1 MNKTL
6 IAAAVSAALM
16 APVAAQADVTVYGRV
31 HNGIAISSANS
42 TTDLNG
48 AGGRFGFKASSDLGN
63 GLTASAQYE
72 FSTSTDKPG
81 TSKVRDADDDA
92 TGDTADS
99 VGQTRI
105 ATVGISGGFGSLN
118 LGNQWGAYYNN
129 AAYLDPTYTSPG
141 ILYYDH
147 SGPLRTAN
155 TISYS
160 NSFGAVGIQLD
171 SRLDDSD
178 EIRDGFAAGA
188 TVAVNDMISISGAID
203 DGNDE
208 TLTALQAVVSLGDYW
223 VALARHSVNP
233 DGAGADP
240 SLNQVWVGG
249 SMGNTSAMLGLG
261 RGDDDMAG
269 TDDPSGVT
277 LGVYHD
283 MGGGFTLMYEGGTR
297 SDDDSTNHWLGMMLN
312 F

>member
-31 HNGIAISSANS
+31 HNGIAISSAGS

-81 TSKVRDADDDA
+81 T
-92 TGDTADS
+92 G
-99 VGQTRI
+99 VGSTRV
-105 ATVGISGGFGSLN
+105 ATVGVSGGFGSLN

-141 ILYYDH
+141 ILYYDVALDS

-160 NSFGAVGIQLD
+160 NSFGPVSIQLD

-178 EIRDGFAAGA
+178 GIRDGFAAGA
-188 TVAVNDMISISGAID
+188 TVAVNDMISISGAVD
-203 DGNDE
+203 DGNDMR
-208 TLTALQAVVSLGDYW
+208 LTALQAVVSFGDYY

-249 SMGNTSAMLGLG
+249 SMGNTSASLGLG
-261 RGDDDMAG
+261 RADLDGGDVPG
-269 TDDPSGVT
+269 NDPSGVT
-277 LGVYHD
+277 LVVYHD
-283 MGGGFTLMYEGGTR
+283 MGGGLTLMYEGGTR
-297 SDDDSTNHWLGMMLN
+297 DEDGGGDDSTNHWLGMMYN